1 MQHLTR
7 MARQGDCKRQNM
19 ERWLHGLLSY
29 IRLLQEVYDIMKPF
43 KVLGVVL
50 AGALLA
56 TNVVSAAPSEPAT
69 VKPLPI
75 SAPTPQDSYGGLKFV
90 LVINGKGFSPEEN
103 PIYVGAKNEMMIP
116 IRAAAEALGYKLT
129 WKPDSQSLEM
139 IQGNQWLTLQIGQDQ
154 YGFAK
159 MLVPLEVAPELTN
172 EKTYVPLSYFEKV
185 MKLQVKTDATGTI
198 HIDSKKQESGEQ
210 AANTTK
216 QGTVTSITYRDK
228 GGEIGLNGYG
238 HGVRLNI
245 SDETEIVSDTNQ
257 KLTLADLQLGMSIE
271 AEHSPVMAMS
281 MPPMTHAKKIIVKQ
295 SPAAQQ
301 TLGTA
306 GEIEEITSSAEGRTR
321 LTIKGNKLSDGSHDT
336 VILNVAGDT
345 PVIGTKDNQPV
356 AANQLKKGDK
366 VYGFYGPILTK
377 SLPPIGQAVKIVV
390 EN

>member
-1 MQHLTR
+1 
-7 MARQGDCKRQNM
+7 
-19 ERWLHGLLSY
+19 
-29 IRLLQEVYDIMKPF
+29 MKPF
-43 KVLGVVL
+43 KVLGTVL

-56 TNVVSAAPSEPAT
+56 TNVVSAAPGESAT

-75 SAPTPQDSYGGLKFV
+75 SAPAPQDSYGGLKFV
-90 LVINGKGFSPEEN
+90 LVIDGKGFSPEEN
-103 PIYVGAKNEMMIP
+103 PIYVGAKNQIMVP

-129 WKPDSQSLEM
+129 WKQDTQSLELV
-139 IQGNQWLTLQIGQDQ
+139 QGNQWLTLQIGQDK
-154 YGFAK
+154 YSFAK
-159 MLVPLEVAPELTN
+159 MLVPLEAAPELTN

-185 MKLQVKTDATGTI
+185 MKLQVKVNATGTI
-198 HIDSKKQESGEQ
+198 TIHSKKQESEEQ
-210 AANTTK
+210 VLNTTK
-216 QGTVTSITYRDK
+216 QGTITSITYRDK

-245 SDETEIVSDTNQ
+245 SGETEIVSDNNQ
-257 KLTLADLQLGMSIE
+257 KLTLADLQLGVFIE
-271 AEHSPVMAMS
+271 AEHGLAMAMS

-295 SPAAQQ
+295 SSAAQQ

-306 GEIEEITSSAEGRTR
+306 GEIEEITSSAEGTTR

-336 VILNVAGDT
+336 VVLNVAGDT

-356 AANQLKKGDK
+356 AADQLKKGDK
-366 VYGFYGPILTK
+366 VYAFYGPILTK